1 MSELSLC
8 RYTLEEAGSNPKVK
22 ARALHQQLTGQGI
35 SEGVIPIEVIAT
47 SLGIGEI
54 RYDANLAF
62 EGAVIMTPNKSD
74 GSILVKK
81 AAPPRMRFTIAHE
94 LFHFLS
100 DQHQPV
106 NGAFKCK
113 ASDMRVGTDFKP
125 RTAEQKARAKHYRQ
139 EAEAN
144 QFAAEI
150 LMPFERVKRRLNAE
164 PDLEHV
170 LSISHE
176 FGVSKEA
183 AARHYVSRNG
193 DTVAILFIKD
203 GLLRYAARSEEFPW
217 VKILRG
223 QAVPYVPKPR
233 PGSKVSDVDDDE
245 ILNWVDLPRRHQF
258 GEEISLSGQWIWDGA
273 IGCRRGIGRV
283 GRVAMN
289 EIP

>member
-1 MSELSLC
+1 MSKLSLC
-8 RYTLEEAGSNPKVK
+8 RFTLEEAGSNPRIK
-22 ARALHQQLTGQGI
+22 ARALHQQLTGLGL
-35 SEGVIPIEVIAT
+35 SDGVIPIEIIAT

-62 EGAVIMTPNKSD
+62 EGAVVMTPNKSR
-74 GSILVKK
+74 GSILVKQASK
-81 AAPPRMRFTIAHE
+81 PRMRFTIAHE

-100 DQHQPV
+100 DQHQPI
-106 NGAFKCK
+106 NGAFNCK
-113 ASDMRVGTDFKP
+113 ASDMQVGMDFKP
-125 RTAEQKARAKHYRQ
+125 RTAEQKARIKHYRQ

-150 LMPFERVKRRLNAE
+150 LIPFERVKRRLNAE

-183 AARHYVSRNG
+183 AARHYASRNG

-203 GLLRYAARSEEFPW
+203 GSLRYTVRSKEFPW

-233 PGSKVSDVDDDE
+233 PGSKASDVDDDE

-258 GEEISLSGQWIWDGA
+258 GGEIKVQALYQDNGFGMVLLAVGEE
-273 IGCRRGIGRV
+273 
-283 GRVAMN
+283 
-289 EIP
+289 